1 MKSYPRMEYFDKG
14 IHGSY
19 IYAFDKLDGS
29 NIRCEWSRKRGW
41 YKFGTRN
48 VMIDER
54 SEYFGDAVTIFL
66 EKYGDELPKVFKKHY
81 PNIESFVV
89 FCEYSGENS
98 FAGYHIDEP
107 KDVVLFDVNAYKK
120 GFVNPRDF
128 IRHFGHLH
136 IPEIIYQGEYNS
148 QLIADVR
155 NNIWKLKEGVV
166 CKGTFKTKGSDQV
179 WMVKIKSNEWL
190 ERVRNKLGEIALL
203 EEVNGNRSLLL

>member
-1 MKSYPRMEYFDKG
+1 MKSYPNMQYFDKG

-19 IYAFDKLDGS
+19 IYAFNKLDGT
-29 NIRCEWSRKRGW
+29 NIRIEWSRKRGW

-54 SEYFGDAVTIFL
+54 SEYFGDAVTLFL
-66 EKYGDELPKVFKKHY
+66 NKYGDELPKVFKKHY

-148 QLIADVR
+148 QLISDVR

-179 WMVKIKSNEWL
+179 WMVKIKSKEWL

-203 EEVNGNRSLLL
+203 EEVNGNRNLL

>member
-1 MKSYPRMEYFDKG
+1 MKQYPRMDYFDKG

-48 VMIDER
+48 VMIDQR

-66 EKYGDELPKVFKKHY
+66 EKYGEELPTVFKRHY

-89 FCEYSGENS
+89 FCEYLGENS
-98 FAGYHIDEP
+98 FAGYHIDEL

-148 QLIADVR
+148 QLIEDVR

-179 WMVKIKSNEWL
+179 WMVKIKSKEWL

>member
-1 MKSYPRMEYFDKG
+1 MKQYPRMDYFDKG

-66 EKYGDELPKVFKKHY
+66 EKYGEELPKVFKRHY
-81 PNIESFVV
+81 TNIESFVV
-89 FCEYSGENS
+89 FCEYLGENS
-98 FAGYHIDEP
+98 FAGYHLDEP
-107 KDVVLFDVNAYKK
+107 KDVILFDVNAYKK

-128 IRHFGHLH
+128 IRYFGHLH

-166 CKGTFKTKGSDQV
+166 CKGTLKTKGSDQV